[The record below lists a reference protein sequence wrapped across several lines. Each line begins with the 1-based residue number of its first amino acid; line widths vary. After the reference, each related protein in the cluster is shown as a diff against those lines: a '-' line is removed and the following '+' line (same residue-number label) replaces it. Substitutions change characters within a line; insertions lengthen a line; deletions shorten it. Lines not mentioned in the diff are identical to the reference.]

1 MTTFNKS
8 VNWWSWQRKGRLQ
21 TFLNDFFHIDCL
33 FADWLVDCN
42 KLIDCSKFVPR
53 LTDRIAIFEI
63 DDCFHRKMIDFD
75 QKLIVCDL
83 SLLQLLLIELVH
95 VVLVA
100 SVAKVV
106 CLDDDVEIVLQQHCV
121 SRSLSLWK
129 LWNMA
134 ISFKLVRL
142 QHPSPQLQLWTWE
155 LKTNRK
161 IRSPRVCSRTWEL

>member
-21 TFLNDFFHIDCL
+21 TFLNDFFHIDL

-63 DDCFHRKMIDFD
+63 DDCFHRNMIDFD

-100 SVAKVV
+100 SVAKVIR
-106 CLDDDVEIVLQQHCV
+106 LDDDVEVVLQQHCV
-121 SRSLSLWK
+121 SRTLSLWK

-134 ISFKLVRL
+134 ISFKSTRL
-142 QHPSPQLQLWTWE
+142 RPCGWRWWLWSGWCFHD
-155 LKTNRK
+155 KT
-161 IRSPRVCSRTWEL
+161 